1 MKEEKIEIYRL
12 KNGMRIAH
20 MQTDMPVAYGG
31 IFINIGARDET
42 IEDWGVAHFTEH
54 MMFKGTK
61 GRRSHHIINRLE
73 SVGGELNAY
82 TTKEETCIHSV
93 FLPQYYERAIELF
106 SDVLLRSVFPE
117 KEIVKEREI
126 IIDEINSYQDTP
138 SELIYDD
145 FEELLFGNNT
155 LGRNI
160 LGSPQSV
167 ARIHRETVSNFT
179 QSTYAPERVVF
190 SSVGNIPF
198 NKLCKWVEKY
208 FGDWKGNS
216 DYKRNK
222 IHIENTA
229 TKKKIHHRSTYQ
241 THCII
246 GGLAYN
252 LKDAKRV
259 PLSLLINL
267 LGGSAM
273 NSKLNMS
280 LREKFGYAYHTEANY
295 TPYTDT
301 GLVTFYFG
309 TDRQNKTKCINL
321 INRELRLLCT
331 KPITE
336 VALKKI
342 KQQLIGQTMISA
354 SGNEAQMFSIGKS
367 LSVYNKVTTMEKIYK
382 KIDKITSKELL
393 EVANEI
399 LLPEKL
405 SILIYE

>member
-1 MKEEKIEIYRL
+1 MKEEKIEIHQL

-20 MQTDMPVAYGG
+20 MQTKSSVAYAGV
-31 IFINIGARDET
+31 FINVGARDEA
-42 IEDWGVAHFTEH
+42 EQDWGVAHFTEH

-93 FLPQYYERAIELF
+93 FLAQYYERAIELF
-106 SDVLLRSVFPE
+106 SDVLLHSTFPE

-126 IIDEINSYQDTP
+126 IIDEINSYQDSP

-145 FEELLFGNNT
+145 FEEILFGNNT

-160 LGSPQSV
+160 LGSPESV
-167 ARIHRETVSNFT
+167 AHINRQTVHHFT
-179 QSTYAPERVVF
+179 QSTYTPERVVF
-190 SSVGNIPF
+190 SSVGDIPF
-198 NKLCKWVEKY
+198 NKLCKWIEKY
-208 FGDWKGNS
+208 FGEWNRCS
-216 DYKRNK
+216 DYKRK
-222 IHIENTA
+222 TLHIENTLPKRK
-229 TKKKIHHRSTYQ
+229 THQRSTYQ
-241 THCII
+241 THCIL
-246 GGLAYN
+246 GGLAYDI
-252 LKDAKRV
+252 KDPKRI

-267 LGGSAM
+267 LGGPAM
-273 NSKLNMS
+273 SSKLNMS

-321 INRELRLLCT
+321 INKELRTLCT
-331 KPITE
+331 KPIAE

-342 KQQLIGQTMISA
+342 KQQLIGQTMIGA

-367 LSVYNKVTTMEKIYK
+367 LSVYGKVTTMDKIYK
-382 KIDKITSKELL
+382 KIDRITSKELL
-393 EVANEI
+393 EVANQI

-405 SILIYE
+405 SMLVYE